1 MRRREFIGLV
11 GGAAVVWPLTAR
23 AQQSAMPVVGFLSSF
38 SSNER
43 NTAAFNQGL
52 KELGFVDGQNVVID
66 YRYAEGH
73 YDQLPGLAADLV
85 RRPVAV
91 IFATGG
97 NGPAPGRQKA
107 ATATIPIVFE
117 SGGGDPVQVGL
128 VASINRP
135 GGNVT
140 GVSIVQTAVL
150 AKRFELLH
158 QLVPKADVIG
168 VLFNPGYP
176 DAELQI
182 GEVQDAAASI
192 KCKIDVA
199 SARTEDDLDAAFV
212 TLIQHGASA
221 LFLINDPYFSSLRGQ
236 IVALA
241 ARYALPA
248 AYFNR
253 YFPAAGGLM
262 SYGTDVAE
270 AYRECANYIGRILKG
285 EKPVDLPVMQLSKFE
300 LVINLKTAK
309 TLGLTIPPN
318 LLALADE
325 VIVE

>member
-1 MRRREFIGLV
+1 MRRRHFITLI

-52 KELGFVDGQNVVID
+52 KELGFVDGQNVIID
-66 YRYAEGH
+66 YRYAKGH

-97 NGPAPGRQKA
+97 NGPALAAKA
-107 ATATIPIVFE
+107 ATTTIPIVFE

-158 QLVPKADVIG
+158 QLVPKAEAIG

-176 DAELQI
+176 DADLQI
-182 GEVQDAAASI
+182 RKVQDAAVSI
-192 KCKIDVA
+192 QRKIIVA
-199 SARTEDDLDAAFV
+199 SARTEGDLDNAFA
-212 TLIQHGASA
+212 TLVQQGANA
-221 LFLINDPYFSSLRGQ
+221 LFTINDPYFNSLRNH

-248 AYFNR
+248 AYFAR
-253 YFPAAGGLM
+253 DFPAVGGLM

-270 AYRECANYIGRILKG
+270 GYRQCAGYIGRILRG
-285 EKPVDLPVMQLSKFE
+285 EPPADLPVIQLSKFE
-300 LVINLKTAK
+300 LIINLKTAK

-318 LLALADE
+318 VLALADE
-325 VIVE
+325 VIE

>member
-11 GGAAVVWPLTAR
+11 GAAAAVGPLTVR
-23 AQQSAMPVVGFLSSF
+23 AQQSATPVVGLLSSF
-38 SSNER
+38 SANER
-43 NTAAFNQGL
+43 NTAAFNKGL
-52 KELGFVDGQNVVID
+52 KELGFVDGQNVVIE

-73 YDQLPGLAADLV
+73 YDQLPGLAAQLV
-85 RRPVAV
+85 RRPVAA

-97 NGPAPGRQKA
+97 NGPALAAEA
-107 ATATIPIVFE
+107 ATTAIPIVFE
-117 SGGGDPVQVGL
+117 SGGGDPVKVGL

-135 GGNVT
+135 GGNIT
-140 GVSIVQTAVL
+140 GISIVQTAVL

-158 QLVPKADVIG
+158 QLVPKAKTIG
-168 VLFNPGYP
+168 VLLNPGYP

-182 GEVQDAAASI
+182 RQVQDAAASI
-192 KCKIDVA
+192 ERKIAVA
-199 SARTEDDLDAAFV
+199 SARTEDDLDSAFA
-212 TLIQHGASA
+212 TLVDRGANA
-221 LFLINDPYFSSLRGQ
+221 LFAINDPYFASLRGQ

-248 AYFNR
+248 AYFSR
-253 YFPAAGGLM
+253 DFTAAGGLM

-285 EKPVDLPVMQLSKFE
+285 EKPADLPVVQLSKFE

-309 TLGLTIPPN
+309 ALGIDLPPT
-318 LLALADE
+318 LLALSDE
-325 VIVE
+325 VIE